1 MEINQDRVISM
12 AAGFQYSKILLTA
25 NELGIFKFIGSKSRT
40 AAEVA
45 SGLKLDAEAT
55 GLLLGALV
63 GLGLVTYKAGR
74 YKNAPDIEKYLGTDS
89 DEGLSC
95 IATHMNHM
103 YESWNRLDA
112 IIKKGRPKKPGVPS
126 ILTDKHRN
134 RNFICGMF
142 EIGMGTARLL
152 AKHIDLKGVMKM
164 ADIGGGPAQYPIA
177 FSEKNPDTGFIVAD
191 YPSTVRV
198 ARGYIKKYGLQK
210 RIKAVDCEFFDV
222 PELGIGDD
230 YDMALLSQVLHAAG
244 EKKCVGA
251 DKEGVQDTEA
261 GRAHRDKRERPERG
275 QGQPSAPAYLRHKH
289 AGEQHGPH
297 VYRKRDVR
305 LAQGSGLH
313 EDKGEEAAR
322 ALGNNTGRTNSLDIV
337 PGPPRWHIPFPLPTC
352 GGGQGGGKVRGFR
365 WTA

>member
-45 SGLKLDAEAT
+45 TGLKLDAEAT

-74 YKNAPDIEKYLGTDS
+74 YKNAPDVEKYLGTES
-89 DEGLSC
+89 DEGLTC

-103 YESWNRLDA
+103 YESWNRLDEV
-112 IIKKGRPKKPGVPS
+112 IKKGRPKKPGIPS

-244 EKKCVGA
+244 EKQCAALIK
-251 DKEGVQDTEA
+251 K
-261 GRAHRDKRERPERG
+261 
-275 QGQPSAPAYLRHKH
+275 
-289 AGEQHGPH
+289 
-297 VYRKRDVR
+297 VYRILKPGGRIVINENA
-305 LAQGSGLH
+305 LN
-313 EDKGEEAAR
+313 EDRVSPPPPLIFAINM
-322 ALGNNTGRTNSLDIV
+322 LVNNTGRTYTASEMSAWLKEAGFSKIKAKRLHERSV
-337 PGPPRWHIPFPLPTC
+337 II
-352 GGGQGGGKVRGFR
+352 QGTK
-365 WTA
+365 

>member
-45 SGLKLDAEAT
+45 TGLKLDAEAT

-74 YKNAPDIEKYLGTDS
+74 YKNAPDVEKYLGTDS
-89 DEGLSC
+89 DVGLSC
-95 IATHMNHM
+95 ITTHMNHM
-103 YESWNRLDA
+103 YESWNRLDE

-126 ILTDKHRN
+126 ILTDKKRN

-152 AKHIDLKGVMKM
+152 AENIDLKNVMKM

-177 FSEKNPDTGFIVAD
+177 FSEVNPDTGFIVAD
-191 YPSTVRV
+191 YPNTVSV
-198 ARGYIKKYGLQK
+198 AREYIKKHGLQK
-210 RIKAVDCEFFDV
+210 RIKAVNCEFFDV

-230 YDMALLSQVLHAAG
+230 YDMALLSQVLHAAD
-244 EKKCVGA
+244 EKKCVALLKKVYRILKPGGRIVINENA
-251 DKEGVQDTEA
+251 LNEDRVSPPPPLIFAINMLVNNMGRTYTASEMSAWLAEA
-261 GRAHRDKRERPERG
+261 GFSKIKAKR
-275 QGQPSAPAYLRHKH
+275 
-289 AGEQHGPH
+289 
-297 VYRKRDVR
+297 
-305 LAQGSGLH
+305 LH
-313 EDKGEEAAR
+313 ER
-322 ALGNNTGRTNSLDIV
+322 SVI
-337 PGPPRWHIPFPLPTC
+337 I
-352 GGGQGGGKVRGFR
+352 QGVK
-365 WTA
+365 